1 MRNRFIIAAVSV
13 MSAVILSACSGTA
26 DKPLKPTLGIEW
38 FTSYEDVKGK
48 MDSYTLLS
56 ERENKEQRVPQK
68 MHVVRA
74 AGISG
79 RWFYDLELRTV
90 RNGAL
95 HIFIKP

>member
-56 ERENKEQRVPQK
+56 ERENKEQRL
-68 MHVVRA
+68 
-74 AGISG
+74 S
-79 RWFYDLELRTV
+79 
-90 RNGAL
+90 
-95 HIFIKP
+95 